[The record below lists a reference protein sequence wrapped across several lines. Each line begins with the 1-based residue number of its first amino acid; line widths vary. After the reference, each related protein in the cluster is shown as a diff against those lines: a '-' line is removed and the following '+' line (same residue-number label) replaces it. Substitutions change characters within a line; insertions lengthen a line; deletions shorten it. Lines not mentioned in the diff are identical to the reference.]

1 MKSKI
6 NVFVASVGTGGTLF
20 GVAKILKKN
29 IPDVKIF
36 AVEPAECSNVTLTN
50 FKIIPGVTGGI
61 LKEILDSKL
70 VDEVIKITD
79 NDAIAMSRRLIREE
93 GLFVGV
99 SGGANVLAAL
109 NVAKNMGEN
118 CNVIT
123 VLPDRGD
130 RYITLEHYIT

>member
-1 MKSKI
+1 M
-6 NVFVASVGTGGTLF
+6 
-20 GVAKILKKN
+20 
-29 IPDVKIF
+29 
-36 AVEPAECSNVTLTN
+36 TLTN

-70 VDEVIKITD
+70 VDKVIKITD
-79 NDAIAMSRRLIREE
+79 NDAVEMSRRLMREE

-99 SGGANVLAAL
+99 SGGANVLAAF

-130 RYITLEHYIT
+130 RYITSEHYIT